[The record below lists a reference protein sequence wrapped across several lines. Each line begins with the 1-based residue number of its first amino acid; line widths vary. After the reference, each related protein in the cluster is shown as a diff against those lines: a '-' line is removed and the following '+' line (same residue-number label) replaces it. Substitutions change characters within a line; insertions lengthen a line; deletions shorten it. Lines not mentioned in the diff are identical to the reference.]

1 MMKVVQIN
9 TSCGVGSTGKICVG
23 ISKQLTQRG
32 YENTILYSSR
42 TDGNPVGVPCATD
55 GYIKMQALK
64 SRLLGNYGFNSKQAT
79 RRMFKKLKELNPDL
93 VHLHNI
99 HGHDCHLGMLL
110 SYLREQKIKVV
121 WTFHDCWTLT
131 AYCPHFSMAGCN
143 KWQTA
148 CQTCPQYKQYSWF
161 FDKSRQLFQQKVSA
175 FQGLDLHIVTPS
187 NWLAQTVGQSFLKT
201 VPVTTIHNGIDLD
214 VFSPTNGDFREKYH
228 LENKKIVLGVTFGW
242 SDRKGLDVFVKLA
255 QTLPDD
261 YQVVLVGTDEKV
273 QAQLP
278 KNILAI
284 PKTQNQRELA
294 EIYTAADVFANP
306 TREEVLGL
314 TNIEANACGTPVL
327 TFDAGGSPECVS
339 PLSGSVV
346 AIDDF
351 DGFYNEVI
359 RICET
364 APYTAQDCRARAT
377 LFDANARYSDYVD
390 LYESLLTE
398 K

>member
-32 YENTILYSSR
+32 YENAILYSSR

-143 KWQTA
+143 KWQTT
-148 CQTCPQYKQYSWF
+148 CQTCPQHKQYSWF

-175 FQGLDLHIVTPS
+175 FQGLDIHIVTPS
-187 NWLAQTVGQSFLKT
+187 NWLAQTVGQSFLKE

-214 VFSPTNGDFREKYH
+214 VFQPTKGDFRQKHGLQE
-228 LENKKIVLGVTFGW
+228 KKIVLGVTFGW
-242 SDRKGLDVFVKLA
+242 SDRKGLDVFIKLSK
-255 QTLPDD
+255 TLPED

-273 QAQLP
+273 QARLP
-278 KNILAI
+278 ENILAI
-284 PKTQNQRELA
+284 PKTQNQQELA

-339 PLSGSVV
+339 HLSGSVV

-351 DGFYNEVI
+351 DGFRNEII

-390 LYESLLTE
+390 LYESLLAE